1 MQILKSA
8 YEYLLIVGLSS
19 HQAIQTYPWNA
30 RNLTS
35 LLVYGLYTVCN
46 VGFLMS
52 GSKDL
57 KEFIDST
64 YLTVTVIFAAS
75 MLVNLIWGMRQLFE
89 FLNYLGDTVDQSKLG
104 IVLFKL

>member
-8 YEYLLIVGLSS
+8 YEYLLIIGLSS
-19 HQAIQTYPWNA
+19 HQSIQVYPWNV

-57 KEFIDST
+57 KEFVDSM
-64 YLTVTVIFAAS
+64 YLTVTVILAAS
-75 MLVNLIWGMRQLFE
+75 MLINLIWGMRQLFE
-89 FLNYLGDTVDQSKLG
+89 FLDYLGDTVDQSMLG
-104 IVLFKL
+104 FALFKL